1 MQKMVHVLC
10 LMASFTLLGAVPV
23 VGDDTPLT
31 RIAFGS
37 CAKQD
42 KPQPIWE
49 AVVEMKPQ
57 LFILLGD
64 NIYGDTTD
72 MDVLRAKYTLFGNQ
86 PGYRKLKQTCPIVAT
101 WDDHDYGADDAGA
114 DYPKKRES
122 QQVFLDFFD
131 APANDPRRSSREG
144 VYSSSV
150 LGPVGKRVQLILL
163 DTRYFRSPLKVG
175 YKPGEPGEGYRGK
188 YVPNTDPDSTILGAA
203 QWHWLEE
210 QLKVPAELRVIGS
223 SIQLIANEHGSE
235 IWDNFPHERA
245 RLFKLLRETK
255 ASGVIVLSGDRHLA
269 EISRI
274 QPSDPQGIG
283 YPLFDITSS
292 SLNAPSGNMTK
303 AGVRF
308 ANQIN
313 SHRIGLQYFDTN
325 FGAILID
332 WDQPDP
338 IVRLQ
343 VRDEMGDVV
352 LQQRVSLSQL
362 RP

>member
-1 MQKMVHVLC
+1 MLKLIRIIC
-10 LMASFTLLGAVPV
+10 LVSSFTSLAAESVI
-23 VGDDTPLT
+23 GDDAPLS
-31 RIAFGS
+31 RIGFGS

-42 KPQPIWE
+42 KPQPIWD
-49 AVVEMKPQ
+49 AVVNLQPQ
-57 LFILLGD
+57 LFVLLGD
-64 NIYGDTTD
+64 NIYGDTND
-72 MDVLRAKYTLFGNQ
+72 MGLLRAKYGLLGNQ
-86 PGYRKLKQTCPIVAT
+86 PGYRKLKQTCPIAAT
-101 WDDHDYGADDAGA
+101 WDDHDYGADDSGVE
-114 DYPKKRES
+114 YPMKRES
-122 QQVFLDFFD
+122 QQIFLDFFEAPPND
-131 APANDPRRSSREG
+131 ARRSREG
-144 VYSSSV
+144 VYSANV
-150 LGPVGKRVQLILL
+150 YGPVGKQVQLILL

-188 YVPNTDPDSTILGAA
+188 YAPNTDPDSTILGAT
-203 QWHWLEE
+203 QWSWLAE
-210 QLKVPAELRVIGS
+210 QLKVPAELRIIGS
-223 SIQLIANEHGSE
+223 SIQLIAHEHGSE

-245 RLFKLLRETK
+245 RFLTLLRETK

-274 QPSDPQGIG
+274 LPTDPQGIG

-332 WDQPDP
+332 WDQPNP
-338 IVRLQ
+338 VVRLQ
-343 VRDEMGDVV
+343 VRDEKGDVV
-352 LQQRVSLSQL
+352 LQQRVLLSQL
-362 RP
+362 RR